1 MNARPYAVFVMV
13 SQGDIETPFIKR
25 QVAVRPIINFSF
37 VFIFS
42 IQSR

>member
-1 MNARPYAVFVMV
+1 MNARPYAVIAMV
-13 SQGDIETPFIKR
+13 SPDDIETPFIER
-25 QVAVRPIINFSF
+25 QVAVRQIINFSF